1 MSDALPDRIEIRGIR
16 ADGIHGV
23 LPQEQAHAQ
32 PFEVDLDISADLWD
46 AGVSDSLADTIDYGY
61 VIERTVQVIESERHD
76 LLERIA
82 ERIADEVLACAGVIE
97 VTVTVRKL
105 RVPVDAQVG
114 SAGIRI
120 TRS

>member
-1 MSDALPDRIEIRGIR
+1 MADAEPDRIELRGIR
-16 ADGIHGV
+16 AEGIHGV

-32 PFEVDLDISADLWD
+32 PFEVDLDIVAELWD
-46 AGVSDSLADTIDYGY
+46 AGISDSLEDTVDYGL
-61 VIERTVQVIESERHD
+61 VIEQAVQVIQSERHD

-105 RVPVDAQVG
+105 RVPVDAHIA
-114 SAGIRI
+114 SAGVRI
-120 TRS
+120 TRR